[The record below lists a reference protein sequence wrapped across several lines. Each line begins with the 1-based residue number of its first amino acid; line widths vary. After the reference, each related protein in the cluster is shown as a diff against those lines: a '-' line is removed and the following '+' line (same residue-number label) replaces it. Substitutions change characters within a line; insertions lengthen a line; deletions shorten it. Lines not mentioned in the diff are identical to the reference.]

1 MQVIP
6 LPTEVKKLVEKVM
19 QQGLELTQPIKF
31 VYYDTH
37 NIEHQ
42 KGNNECG
49 MYSLFFNITMLTNKI
64 NNKKFKNAK
73 QKIDYFMDHRINDR
87 FVFQKRKQYFNE
99 E

>member
-1 MQVIP
+1 
-6 LPTEVKKLVEKVM
+6 
-19 QQGLELTQPIKF
+19 
-31 VYYDTH
+31 
-37 NIEHQ
+37 
-42 KGNNECG
+42 
-49 MYSLFFNITMLTNKI
+49 MLTNKI

>member
-1 MQVIP
+1 
-6 LPTEVKKLVEKVM
+6 M

-42 KGNNECG
+42 KGIMNVVCI
-49 MYSLFFNITMLTNKI
+49 LFFNITMLTNKI

-73 QKIDYFMDHRINDR
+73 QNRLFYGS
-87 FVFQKRKQYFNE
+87 
-99 E
+99 